1 MTDIYF
7 AIISRF
13 NMDKQDIICTFSDNN
28 SSNLIMR
35 IQLILE
41 KPSEEDDCDE
51 EDLICVLKSLEK
63 TILNEIILTGIKN
76 IKGVSMYPEHNNH
89 EYDDVKHEY
98 VKKTQWVINTD
109 GTNLEDV
116 LIHPDVN
123 PLKTISND
131 IYEVYDCLGL
141 EAAGKVL
148 SKEISDV
155 FTFAG
160 HM

>member
-1 MTDIYF
+1 MMDKNIRMTDIYF

-51 EDLICVLKSLEK
+51 EDPKICVLKSLEK

-76 IKGVSMYPEHNNH
+76 IKGVSMRIQS
-89 EYDDVKHEY
+89 
-98 VKKTQWVINTD
+98 TTTMNT
-109 GTNLEDV
+109 T
-116 LIHPDVN
+116 
-123 PLKTISND
+123 
-131 IYEVYDCLGL
+131 
-141 EAAGKVL
+141 
-148 SKEISDV
+148 
-155 FTFAG
+155 
-160 HM
+160 M